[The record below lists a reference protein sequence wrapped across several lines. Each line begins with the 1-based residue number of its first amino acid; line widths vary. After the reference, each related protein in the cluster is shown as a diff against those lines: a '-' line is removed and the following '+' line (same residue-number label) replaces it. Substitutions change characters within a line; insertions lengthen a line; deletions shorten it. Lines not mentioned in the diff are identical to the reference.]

1 MKSSLYILFSLFGFY
16 SYSQTHL
23 IFHKSHSGSKVAYDY
38 LVLNNLLDNTSC
50 GEGISYDEEDRIV
63 KFDSVKVIA
72 PNQVVVYARD
82 KFKLKPIDTNY
93 VANIEL
99 NESLPSLK
107 SKMRDN
113 YGGSITDKTIIVKGD
128 KQKGRWKDE
137 KMIPTY
143 LGGRRLIQLHS
154 LLSADKKRFLELTN
168 TTDIPIEFHVY
179 LNSKIINY
187 RVTLNSKESKVI
199 PVKLFHRIENRV
211 SFYLLSD
218 DQTCRQMMYGSLK
231 VTDTKTKSFVET
243 NFDLGTYSSI
253 TLANGAIKKGA
264 TPLLPFTNKNDFG
277 TKMLWIISITLIS
290 LLITLLSVIRAR
302 TKWVLQS

>member
-1 MKSSLYILFSLFGFY
+1 
-16 SYSQTHL
+16 
-23 IFHKSHSGSKVAYDY
+23 
-38 LVLNNLLDNTSC
+38 
-50 GEGISYDEEDRIV
+50 
-63 KFDSVKVIA
+63 
-72 PNQVVVYARD
+72 
-82 KFKLKPIDTNY
+82 
-93 VANIEL
+93 
-99 NESLPSLK
+99 
-107 SKMRDN
+107 
-113 YGGSITDKTIIVKGD
+113 
-128 KQKGRWKDE
+128 
-137 KMIPTY
+137 MIPTY